1 MKAVLDTL
9 TPVFLMIALGV
20 VLRWTRR
27 LSDETL
33 RGMSWL
39 VFWVGLPAMLFCDV
53 AGIDNPAAGRS
64 DADFHRQFQI
74 FLLGFSGLVACLVAG
89 YAVAAALRMER
100 RQMGTFVQAAF
111 RGNLA
116 YIGLPVIQYAFTSLA
131 GEDAG
136 RLARRDA
143 ALALAPIIMLYNFTA
158 VIVLLAGQHQMS
170 ARTLARMGW
179 RIITNPLILAC
190 GAGLIWSSAGWRV
203 PRPAASTLRILSGT
217 ALPLALITAG
227 AAIATTKISGQ
238 LLYTGL
244 GTALKGVLAPI
255 VGCAIAIPLH
265 VPPREMFI
273 GLLLLACPT
282 AVTAYVMAENM
293 KGDGPLAAQIIVVST
308 LFSIVGFAVVIL
320 CFGHA

>member
-1 MKAVLDTL
+1 VKAVLDTL

-143 ALALAPIIMLYNFTA
+143 ALALAPII
-158 VIVLLAGQHQMS
+158 MS